1 MLSVCPTEIQDIV
14 SLNVSYGVNATF
26 VCNAS
31 GAPNPALPNPAYTWV
46 SVDSPVPENEDR
58 LSGINTANLVITNV
72 SSRDDGTYRCE
83 VRFNDMLIGSRE
95 AELTTRGLF

>member
-26 VCNAS
+26 VCDAS
-31 GAPNPALPNPAYTWV
+31 GDPNLTYMWV
-46 SVDSPVPENEDR
+46 SLDTLVPANDSR
-58 LSGINTANLVITNV
+58 LIGTNTANLVITNV
-72 SSRDDGTYRCE
+72 GSRDDGTYRCE

>member
-26 VCNAS
+26 VCDAS
-31 GAPNPALPNPAYTWV
+31 GVPNLAYTWV
-46 SVDSPVPENEDR
+46 SVDNPVPENESR
-58 LSGINTANLVITNV
+58 LIGTNTTNLVITNV
-72 SSRDDGTYRCE
+72 GSRDDGTYRCE
-83 VRFNDMLIGSRE
+83 VRFDDMLIGSRE